1 MSVREE
7 IAGLVEALNE
17 RPSGARIRLT
27 DGECT
32 LLAAVIDAHP
42 EVWPVGIADTLVL
55 LQRKLR
61 WEDIDRH
68 AIPEPLLAFFDE
80 KFRRDL
86 DPMAMARAIGC
97 EISAGCDACGCRC

>member
-17 RPSGARIRLT
+17 RPSGAWIRLT
-27 DGECT
+27 DEECT
-32 LLAAVIDAHP
+32 LLETVIGAHP
-42 EVWPVGIADTLVL
+42 EVWPVGIADSLVQ
-55 LQRKLR
+55 LQRRLR
-61 WEDIDRH
+61 WEDIDRR
-68 AIPEPLLAFFDE
+68 AVPEPLLDFFDE

-97 EISAGCDACGCRC
+97 EIAAGCDACGCRC